1 MKDITVVYWHDFITT
16 YFDGYFLHNGPT
28 KILIDCRVGI
38 FAGQLNGEGETCSP
52 RDDDIIATQVWESH
66 K

>member
-1 MKDITVVYWHDFITT
+1 MLVF
-16 YFDGYFLHNGPT
+16 FNDGSA
-28 KILIDCRVGI
+28 KILIDCRVGV

-52 RDDDIIATQVWESH
+52 WDDDIIATQVWESH